1 MSQRTSHTNH
11 YIMTNLIVQVYHVK
25 VSGKQYSHSFEMPNY
40 KQTKR
45 FADFLMKHLSL
56 QKNMDMAHNRQR
68 YYDFKINGKWYSDR
82 DVMSMYSQKENQT
95 A

>member
-1 MSQRTSHTNH
+1 VSHKTSHTNH
-11 YIMTNLIVQVYHVK
+11 YIMTNLIVQVYHAAVG
-25 VSGKQYSHSFEMPNY
+25 GKKYSHSFEMPNY

-82 DVMSMYSQKENQT
+82 DVMNMYSQTENQT

>member
-1 MSQRTSHTNH
+1 VSLKTSHANH
-11 YIMTNLIVQVYHVK
+11 YIMTNLIVQVYHVAVYEK
-25 VSGKQYSHSFEMPNY
+25 KYSHSFEMPNY

-56 QKNMDMAHNRQR
+56 QKNMDMAQNRQR

-82 DVMSMYSQKENQT
+82 DVMNMYSQTENQT